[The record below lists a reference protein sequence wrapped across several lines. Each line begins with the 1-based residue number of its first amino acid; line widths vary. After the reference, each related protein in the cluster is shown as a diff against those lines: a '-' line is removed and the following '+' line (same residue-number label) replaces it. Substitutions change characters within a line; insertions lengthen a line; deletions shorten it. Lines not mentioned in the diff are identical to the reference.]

1 MNKEN
6 ETQAMSHSKAKRIAR
21 KQEIAKKKRE
31 NAVNSLIIYGIVA
44 VVAAV
49 ILVGI
54 GVSVYRVATKITPSS
69 DYSAKLED
77 NGFIK
82 GVNASSKLELC
93 DYKNIRVPYDEI
105 AYTDEEFQQNV
116 TSQVTAHK
124 ELSTDETLVAEDG
137 SELSIDFV
145 GKVDGEEFEGG
156 SAEDYDLTIGSGM
169 FIEGFEEQLIGAKV
183 GDQVQV
189 NVTFPEDYQKEDLQ
203 NKAAVFD
210 VTIKGIYQ
218 TPEFTDE
225 FVKEYLSDVAD
236 SVDSYKAYLTETNE
250 QERKINW
257 VDDYLQ
263 INTNVKS
270 YPASYVRNVQA
281 TTMYDDQQS
290 YEFMNEYYESAYGQT
305 LYQSFNEY
313 TQMSDEAYAAQV
325 KTLSESTVKAEMIY
339 QAILESEGIQVT
351 VDDIKAVE
359 GDDYDTKVETYG
371 SGYVAKDY
379 IKNKALEIAVE
390 SATVE

>member
-1 MNKEN
+1 MNKEK
-6 ETQAMSHSKAKRIAR
+6 ETQAMSHSQAKKIAR
-21 KQEIAKKKRE
+21 KQEIAKQKRD
-31 NAVNSLIIYGIVA
+31 NAVNALIIYGIAA

-54 GVSVYRVATKITPSS
+54 GVGVYKVATKITPSS

-82 GVNASSKLELC
+82 GVNATSKLELC
-93 DYKNIRVPYDEI
+93 DYKNISVPHSEI
-105 AYTDEEFQQNV
+105 AYTEEEFQQDV
-116 TSQVTAHK
+116 SSQLNAHK
-124 ELSTDETLVAEDG
+124 ELSTDETLVAESG
-137 SELSIDFV
+137 SELNINFV
-145 GKVDGEEFEGG
+145 GRVDGEEFEGG
-156 SAEDYDLTIGSGM
+156 TVDDYDLTIGSGM
-169 FIEGFEEQLIGAKV
+169 FIDGFEDQLIGAKA
-183 GDQVQV
+183 GDVVEV
-189 NVTFPEDYQKEDLQ
+189 NVTFPDNYQNEELQ
-203 NKAAVFD
+203 NKPAVFE
-210 VTIKGIYQ
+210 VTVNGIYQ
-218 TPEFTDE
+218 MPEFTDE

-250 QERKINW
+250 QQRKINW
-257 VDDYLQ
+257 VDNYLQ
-263 INTNVKS
+263 TNTNVKS
-270 YPASYVRNVQA
+270 YPASYVRNVQS

-290 YEFMNEYYESAYGQT
+290 YEFMNQYYESTYGQA
-305 LYQSFNEY
+305 LYQSFSEY

-325 KTLSESTVKAEMIY
+325 KTTSESAVKAEMIY

-371 SGYVAKDY
+371 PGYVAKDY

-390 SATVE
+390 NATVQ

>member
-21 KQEIAKKKRE
+21 KQEIAKQKRD

-54 GVSVYRVATKITPSS
+54 GVGVYRVATKITPSS

-82 GVNASSKLELC
+82 GVTASSKLELC
-93 DYKNIRVPYDEI
+93 DYKNIQVPYDEI

-116 TSQVTAHK
+116 TSQVEAHK
-124 ELSTDETLVAEDG
+124 ELSTDAALVVEDG
-137 SELSIDFV
+137 SEVSIDFV
-145 GKVDGEEFEGG
+145 GKVDGEEFDGG

-189 NVTFPEDYQKEDLQ
+189 NVTFPEDYHKEDLQ
-203 NKAAVFD
+203 NKPAVFD

-225 FVKEYLSDVAD
+225 FVKANLSDVAD

-257 VDDYLQ
+257 VDNYLQ
-263 INTNVKS
+263 TNTNVKS
-270 YPASYVRNVQA
+270 YPASYLRNVQS

-290 YEFMNEYYESAYGQT
+290 YEFMNEYYESAYGQK

-313 TQMSDEAYAAQV
+313 TQMTDEAYAVQV
-325 KTLSESTVKAEMIY
+325 ETVSESSVKADMIY
-339 QAILESEGIQVT
+339 QAILENEGIQVT

-371 SGYVAKDY
+371 AGYVAKDY

-390 SATVE
+390 SATVQ